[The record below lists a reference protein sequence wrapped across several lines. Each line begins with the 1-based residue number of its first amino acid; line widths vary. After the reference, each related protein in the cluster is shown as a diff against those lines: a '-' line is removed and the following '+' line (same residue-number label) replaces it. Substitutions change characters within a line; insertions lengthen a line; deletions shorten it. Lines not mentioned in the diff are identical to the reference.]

1 MNETDARFFIAK
13 SPIPGAG
20 YGLFAA
26 QPLVAGETLIA
37 IGIRIDRDSL
47 ADRCTAYADAYKFR
61 VGDQLL
67 IPIGFAGMVNHSS
80 DAPNLEKVIE
90 GHALSLRTLRN
101 IAPGE
106 ELLFE
111 YSQYA
116 QDRFMSGI
124 RRD

>member
-1 MNETDARFFIAK
+1 MNETDARFTIGP
-13 SPIPGAG
+13 SRIPGAG
-20 YGLFAA
+20 DGLFAA
-26 QPLVAGETLIA
+26 QPLKTGDTLIA

-61 VGDQLL
+61 IGDQLL

-80 DAPNLEKVIE
+80 DAPNLEKVID
-90 GHALSLRTLRN
+90 GHELILRTRRD

-116 QDRFMSGI
+116 QDRFI
-124 RRD
+124 DQ

>member
-1 MNETDARFFIAK
+1 MNEIDTRFFIAR
-13 SPIPGAG
+13 SRIPDAG

-26 QPLVAGETLIA
+26 HPLKAGDALMA
-37 IGIRIDRDSL
+37 IGILVDRDSL

-61 VGDQLL
+61 VGNQLL

-80 DAPNLEKVIE
+80 DAANLEKVID
-90 GHALSLRTLRN
+90 GHELSLRALRD

-116 QDRFMSGI
+116 QERFCSE
-124 RRD
+124 

>member
-1 MNETDARFFIAK
+1 MNEIDTRFFIAR
-13 SPIPGAG
+13 SRIADAG

-26 QPLVAGETLIA
+26 QSLAAGETLVA
-37 IGIRIDRDSL
+37 IGILIDRDSL
-47 ADRCTAYADAYKFR
+47 ADRCTVYADAYKFR

-80 DAPNLEKVIE
+80 DAPNLEKVIDGNE
-90 GHALSLRTLRN
+90 LILRTLRD

-116 QDRFMSGI
+116 QERVF
-124 RRD
+124 RE

>member
-1 MNETDARFFIAK
+1 MNETDARFFIAS

-26 QPLVAGETLIA
+26 QSLVAGDTLMA
-37 IGIRIDRDSL
+37 IGILIVRDSL

-80 DAPNLEKVIE
+80 DAPNLEKVIDGNE
-90 GHALSLRTLRN
+90 LSLRVLRD

-116 QDRFMSGI
+116 QERFAS
-124 RRD
+124 

>member
-1 MNETDARFFIAK
+1 MLANEIDTRFFIAR
-13 SPIPGAG
+13 SRIFDAG

-26 QPLVAGETLIA
+26 QPMKAGDTLMA
-37 IGIRIDRDSL
+37 IGILIDRESL

-61 VGDQLL
+61 VGDKLL

-80 DAPNLEKVIE
+80 DAPNLEKVID
-90 GHALSLRTLRN
+90 GHELTLRALRD

-116 QDRFMSGI
+116 QERFTN
-124 RRD
+124 

>member
-1 MNETDARFFIAK
+1 MNEIDTRFFIAR
-13 SPIPGAG
+13 SRIDDAG

-26 QPLVAGETLIA
+26 HPLKVGDTLMA
-37 IGIRIDRDSL
+37 IGILIDRDSL

-61 VGDQLL
+61 IGDQLL

-80 DAPNLEKVIE
+80 DAPNLEKVVD
-90 GHALSLRTLRN
+90 GHTLFLRTLRD

-116 QDRFMSGI
+116 QDRFTL
-124 RRD
+124 